1 MLFFI
6 TDIGILSY
14 MEGMNTIMTALI
26 AAAVVDAAAGHYGDF
41 RTRLHIKIV
50 VNHIRYAGFC
60 DNHGNMYRFPF
71 GVGADYHV
79 NAGMTV
85 FSLFNLDM
93 LVSRQCDYDT
103 VSFFNGISGFKG
115 YCPPVISKT
124 VPHYS
129 DLIHYIDEA
138 DNICKYFPDGYRLKI
153 RACLF
158 NFFFEL
164 NAHFYTHTD
173 MPVHLSDDKM
183 DKLKLVLNYIEKNF
197 ARTIS
202 IEEIAQWCHFSQSHF
217 MKFFKNCTGTSFI
230 TYLNDYRLIIA
241 ARILKTTT
249 QPVII
254 VASDCGFDNISYFNR
269 KFKEKYGVSQRE
281 FRK

>member
-1 MLFFI
+1 MP
-6 TDIGILSY
+6 
-14 MEGMNTIMTALI
+14 A
-26 AAAVVDAAAGHYGDF
+26 
-41 RTRLHIKIV
+41 
-50 VNHIRYAGFC
+50 
-60 DNHGNMYRFPF
+60 
-71 GVGADYHV
+71 
-79 NAGMTV
+79 
-85 FSLFNLDM
+85 
-93 LVSRQCDYDT
+93 
-103 VSFFNGISGFKG
+103 
-115 YCPPVISKT
+115 CPPVISKT
-124 VPHYS
+124 APHYS

-197 ARTIS
+197 AHAIS
-202 IEEIAQWCHFSQSHF
+202 IEEMAQWCHFSQSHF

-269 KFKEKYGVSQRE
+269 KFKEKYGVSPRE